1 MARRSCRDRDRCVQR
16 AGRHPRRGHAQF
28 AKCGPLIRGGQRE
41 HFVARFKPTDSGV
54 DSCWTRSTPRARVPI
69 DTANSW
75 IGPDGKYRG
84 GYLRRYRVAVKLHYR
99 NAAFAAILASMSAV
113 AQIRVTPFDEYLA
126 LESSSDIKHEWIGGL
141 IYAMSRGTPEH
152 GRLSAAIVRALP
164 QTSDCR
170 VYSSDTLLYIENAQH
185 STYADA
191 SIVCGAILTRGAK
204 DKNGKSLGEAITN
217 PRVVVEVLSKST
229 EQRDRNERFALFQ
242 QLDSLEE
249 YVLVSQD
256 ERCIEVRRRSDR
268 TWHSETKRAGE
279 TIRIHGLDIAI
290 DDIYG

>member
-1 MARRSCRDRDRCVQR
+1 M
-16 AGRHPRRGHAQF
+16 PTP
-28 AKCGPLIRGGQRE
+28 AK
-41 HFVARFKPTDSGV
+41 
-54 DSCWTRSTPRARVPI
+54 
-69 DTANSW
+69 
-75 IGPDGKYRG
+75 
-84 GYLRRYRVAVKLHYR
+84 
-99 NAAFAAILASMSAV
+99 ILF
-113 AQIRVTPFDEYLA
+113 TPFDEYLE
-126 LESSSDIKHEWIGGL
+126 LESSSDAKHEWINGL

-164 QTSDCR
+164 QSAECR
-170 VYSSDTLLYIENAQH
+170 VYSSDTLLYIEKAQH

-256 ERCIEVRRRSDR
+256 ERRIEVRRREGR
-268 TWHSETKRAGE
+268 NWLAETRSSGE
-279 TIRIHGLDIAI
+279 AIRVHGLDIAV
-290 DDIYG
+290 DAIYE